1 MQPHLLAE
9 LYEICQV
16 LYADH
21 NKVNQCCGVT
31 EDYISTQDFK
41 QKLEREY
48 LQSKKPYE
56 KLVDEVLY
64 ILSEALEKSQIKYH
78 SLTCRKTKIK
88 TFDSFYEKVKR
99 NQVREKQFEI
109 ITDIAAVRIIC
120 LYRSDLKRIGKIIS
134 ANFGIV
140 RSDTSRTR
148 TETPFG
154 YSSDHYIVKIPEECK
169 GVRYDD
175 IRNIPCEIQVR
186 TILMDAWAS
195 VSHHLDYKQELDIP
209 SETIIDFNALAGLFY
224 IADTHFEFF
233 KKGVEVARAGL
244 VEKARKGKFDVNQA
258 INLDSLIAY
267 LRYKLPEREECG
279 SSGYSMLISVL
290 RKFGYNTLV
299 QLDSKVD
306 AALHMFDEYENE
318 ISAHDIKEMKLS
330 SGIRLNDVGVIR
342 HVLDLMDDAHWE
354 IRRKHWSKG
363 HVAIVEKY
371 RQRLSHVHF

>member
-1 MQPHLLAE
+1 M
-9 LYEICQV
+9 
-16 LYADH
+16 
-21 NKVNQCCGVT
+21 NQCCGMT
-31 EDYISTQDFK
+31 EDHISTEDFK

-48 LQSKKPYE
+48 LQSKKLYE

-64 ILSEALEKSQIKYH
+64 SLSEALEKSQMKYH

-88 TFDSFYEKVKR
+88 AFDSFYEKVKR
-99 NQVREKQFEI
+99 NQVRERQFEV

-120 LYRSDLKRIGKIIS
+120 LYRSDLEKIGEIIS
-134 ANFGIV
+134 ANFSIV
-140 RSDTSRTR
+140 RSDTSQTR
-148 TETPFG
+148 TDTPFG

-209 SETIIDFNALAGLFY
+209 SETRIDFKALAGLFY
-224 IADTHFEFF
+224 VADTHFEFF
-233 KKGVEVARAGL
+233 KKGVEGARARL
-244 VEKARKGKFDVNQA
+244 VEKAQKGIFDVNQA

-267 LRYKLPEREECG
+267 LRYKLPRRVKTDSAFY
-279 SSGYSMLISVL
+279 SSLSSDL
-290 RKFGYNTLV
+290 RKFGYQNLV

-306 AALHMFDEYENE
+306 AALHVFDEYENE
-318 ISAHDIKEMKLS
+318 ISANAVKEMKIKGLH
-330 SGIRLNDVGVIR
+330 LTDVGVIR
-342 HVLDLMDDAHWE
+342 HVLDLMDDEFWE
-354 IRRKHWSKG
+354 TRRKGWQKG

-371 RQRLSHVHF
+371 QQRLSKMHF